1 MIILVVGS
9 GGREHAL
16 CWAIAKS
23 PKCNKL
29 FCAPGNAGILQVA
42 DCIDI
47 EAEDLTGIVTFSKK
61 ENVDLVVIGPEGA
74 LVDGLADELIANG
87 IKAFGPS
94 KTAAHLEGS
103 KGFMKDFFTK
113 YNIPTAAYGRF
124 TDHEKATAYVKKN
137 GTPIVIKA
145 SGLAGGKGVI
155 LCNNDEQAI
164 QALQDIMKDHVFG
177 DAGKEVVIEEF
188 LKGEEVSFFA
198 LVDGITVVPL
208 ASAQDHKAV
217 HDGDKGPNT
226 GGMGA
231 YSPAPVVTDLLAKEI
246 MVKIIEPTMKGM
258 ISEGRPYTGVLFAG
272 LMITEDGPKVLEYN
286 VRFGDPECQVLMAR
300 LNSDVVDAFDAVAC
314 GQLNNVK
321 LSWLKQAAL
330 IVVMASKGYPGPFE
344 KGTNIR
350 NLSQVDAIDDVT
362 VFHAGTKSLDNQ
374 LVANGGRVLGVTAL
388 GNTIQE
394 AQSRAYKAV
403 DKIDWPNGFCRR
415 DIGWRAITREPN

>member
-29 FCAPGNAGILQVA
+29 FCAPGNAGISQVA

-74 LVDGLADELIANG
+74 LVDGLADVLIANG

-155 LCNNDEQAI
+155 LCDNDEQAI
-164 QALQDIMKDHVFG
+164 QALEDIMKDRVFG
-177 DAGKEVVIEEF
+177 NAGAEVVIEEF

-198 LVDGITVVPL
+198 LVDGTTVVPL

-246 MVKIIEPTMKGM
+246 MVRIIEPTVKGM

-300 LNSDVVDAFDAVAC
+300 LNSDVVDTFHAVAC

-330 IVVMASKGYPGPFE
+330 IVVMASRGYPGPIE
-344 KGTNIR
+344 KGSKIR
-350 NLSQVDAIDDVT
+350 NLSQADAIDDVT
-362 VFHAGTKSLDNQ
+362 VFHSGTKLLDNQ

-403 DKIDWPNGFCRR
+403 DEIDWPNGFCRR

>member
-29 FCAPGNAGILQVA
+29 FCAPGNAGISQVA

-47 EAEDLTGIVTFSKK
+47 AAEDLTRIVTFSKK

-94 KTAAHLEGS
+94 KIAAHLEGS
-103 KGFMKDFFTK
+103 KAFMKDFFTK

-155 LCNNDEQAI
+155 LCDNDEQAI
-164 QALQDIMKDHVFG
+164 QALQDIMKDRVFG
-177 DAGKEVVIEEF
+177 DAGEEVVIEEF

-198 LVDGITVVPL
+198 LVDGITVAPL

-231 YSPAPVVTDLLAKEI
+231 YSPAPVVTDLLA
-246 MVKIIEPTMKGM
+246 
-258 ISEGRPYTGVLFAG
+258 
-272 LMITEDGPKVLEYN
+272 
-286 VRFGDPECQVLMAR
+286 
-300 LNSDVVDAFDAVAC
+300 
-314 GQLNNVK
+314 
-321 LSWLKQAAL
+321 
-330 IVVMASKGYPGPFE
+330 
-344 KGTNIR
+344 
-350 NLSQVDAIDDVT
+350 
-362 VFHAGTKSLDNQ
+362 
-374 LVANGGRVLGVTAL
+374 
-388 GNTIQE
+388 
-394 AQSRAYKAV
+394 
-403 DKIDWPNGFCRR
+403 
-415 DIGWRAITREPN
+415 